1 MKTIGYIILLIAVS
15 ANAALSAEKLVDRIV
30 AEVDNEI
37 ITYKE
42 LEKEIQ
48 PFVEKIKAAGYD
60 KEKEKD
66 LIEEAR
72 GRMLRNLI
80 DEKISEIAAK
90 KSDIEISEDEIKSF
104 SENIKNERNL
114 TDEEFKEALKKEGV
128 TPEQY
133 KERLKKQILKR
144 RLIDYEVRSKIVI
157 TNEDIKEYYENHP
170 EKYAD
175 EVEYE
180 IWHVTFPKS
189 SYEEN
194 SKEDV
199 MQIAEQ
205 LRENAL
211 QKNNFKD
218 ISNNI
223 DEYVT
228 EFKALSGNI
237 GFYKKEDLSSGIQEI
252 ISGLDE
258 KEISSPVKTSRGIQ
272 LFYLSE
278 IKTEKN
284 QTLEE
289 ATPQIR
295 RELYNKE
302 VEKRFESW
310 IEDLKKDIHISI
322 ID

>member
-15 ANAALSAEKLVDRIV
+15 ASAALSAEKLVDRIV
-30 AEVDNEI
+30 AEIDNEI

-42 LEKEIQ
+42 LEKEIE
-48 PFVEKIKAAGYD
+48 PFVQRIKAAGYD
-60 KEKEKD
+60 KEEEKD
-66 LIEEAR
+66 LIEEVR

-80 DEKISEIAAK
+80 DEKIAEIAAE
-90 KSDIEISEDEIKSF
+90 KSDIEISKDEINNF
-104 SENIKNERNL
+104 YGNIKNERNL
-114 TDEEFKEALKKEGV
+114 TDEEFKEALNQEGV
-128 TPEQY
+128 TLEQY
-133 KERLKKQILKR
+133 KQRLKKQILKR

-157 TNEDIKEYYENHP
+157 TQEDIKDYYQNHP

-180 IWHVTFPKS
+180 IWHVTFPES
-189 SYEEN
+189 AFDEN
-194 SKEDV
+194 TKEDL
-199 MQIAEQ
+199 MQTAGQ
-205 LRENAL
+205 LREIAL

-228 EFKALSGNI
+228 EFKALSGNL
-237 GFYKKEDLSSGIQEI
+237 GFYKKDDLSSDIQKI
-252 ISGLDE
+252 ISGLEE
-258 KEISSPVKTSRGIQ
+258 KEISSPVETSRGIQ

-284 QTLEE
+284 KTFEE
-289 ATPQIR
+289 ATPEIR

-302 VEKRFESW
+302 VEKRFETW
-310 IEDLKKDIHISI
+310 IKDLKMDMHITI
-322 ID
+322 YE